1 MNASGNWAVTDRTN
15 TSGNRSINSSRFPEA
30 LLTKGPCEMGV
41 ATYVFYIHAKSVK
54 QYEEIFK
61 QLNSNKCGQE
71 RGYQFVMCRAE
82 VDESVQV
89 KVLGMVQFKKEP
101 FLIDEIVQYKNVLKR
116 LLDVSSGIPFFREIQ
131 DCSVNNVYGWLVGVG
146 RGRIFKHGVFVGN
159 WTVEDHVW
167 TSEDE
172 DEENG
177 QDDMY
182 DMDLFFC
189 I

>member
-1 MNASGNWAVTDRTN
+1 MDASGNWTVTGRTN
-15 TSGNRSINSSRFPEA
+15 TSGNRSRFPKA

-41 ATYVFYIHAKSVK
+41 TTYVFYIYAKSVK

-82 VDESVQV
+82 VDESGQV
-89 KVLGMVQFKKEP
+89 KVLGMVQFEKEP
-101 FLIDEIVQYKNVLKR
+101 FLIDEIVQYKNALKR
-116 LLDVSSGIPFFREIQ
+116 LLDASGGIPFFREIH
-131 DCSVNNVYGWLVGVG
+131 DCNVNNVYGWLVGVG
-146 RGRIFKHGVFVGN
+146 TGRIFKHGVFVGSWHIDEN
-159 WTVEDHVW
+159 CTHLGS
-167 TSEDE
+167 SE
-172 DEENG
+172 

-182 DMDLFFC
+182 DMDPIFC